1 MIVLIYN
8 SLGLDY
14 LLNRYLNRYLFC
26 LAFFLFS
33 VDCLSADNLT
43 LPNSS
48 VEIFVNVSVADE
60 KYTLADV
67 RAIFA
72 MRKTRW
78 HDGQKIQVFVL
89 PDNYPLHQQFTKSKL
104 NMFPHQFRRIWDRLI
119 FSGIGQGPQEVESM
133 EEMQKK
139 LATVPNAVGYLE
151 APINNKNIRVLNY
164 E

>member
-1 MIVLIYN
+1 MGVLIYN
-8 SLGLDY
+8 FLGLD
-14 LLNRYLNRYLFC
+14 YLNRYLFC
-26 LAFFLFS
+26 LALFLVPF
-33 VDCLSADNLT
+33 DYLSADNLAQA
-43 LPNSS
+43 NSS
-48 VEIFVNVSVADE
+48 IEIFVNVSVVDE

-89 PDNYPLHQQFTKSKL
+89 PDNSPLHRQFTKSKL

-139 LATVPNAVGYLE
+139 LASVPNAVGYLE

>member
-1 MIVLIYN
+1 MTVLIYN
-8 SLGLDY
+8 SLDLD
-14 LLNRYLNRYLFC
+14 YLNRYLFC
-26 LAFFLFS
+26 LALWLVPFDF
-33 VDCLSADNLT
+33 LSADNLT

-89 PDNYPLHQQFTKSKL
+89 PLFFQGNRVTK
-104 NMFPHQFRRIWDRLI
+104 
-119 FSGIGQGPQEVESM
+119 
-133 EEMQKK
+133 
-139 LATVPNAVGYLE
+139 
-151 APINNKNIRVLNY
+151 
-164 E
+164 